1 MLRKTIGVLDSLIQ
15 RLTHIFVVF
24 AGILLISMIFT
35 TVYGVSARYF
45 FHRPEPI
52 SYELSTIFMLWAFL
66 FAISSVEGLNQHIRA
81 EIFIQFAPE
90 RVRNFLHGLISP
102 LLAVFYC
109 IVLTWKGWDVAMY
122 SLKVGERSISVWA
135 EPLGPIKLAVPI
147 CYGLLTLV
155 AFSNLCRGFTKYVL
169 RGRTQKA

>member
-1 MLRKTIGVLDSLIQ
+1 MLRKTIRVLDSLIQ

-90 RVRNFLHGLISP
+90 RVRNFLHGEIRDIRQ
-102 LLAVFYC
+102 AVRIFRAPPSAR
-109 IVLTWKGWDVAMY
+109 LTPHD
-122 SLKVGERSISVWA
+122 
-135 EPLGPIKLAVPI
+135 AV
-147 CYGLLTLV
+147 
-155 AFSNLCRGFTKYVL
+155 
-169 RGRTQKA
+169 